1 MGKVAKYNDN
11 RTFNGD
17 EGYKWLRPEPATKY
31 FNIGRNT
38 LDRLAIQCD
47 AKKKVG
53 NRITLYDV
61 ERIERY
67 IRTL

>member
-1 MGKVAKYNDN
+1 MGKLAKYNDG
-11 RTFNGD
+11 RTFTG
-17 EGYKWLRPEPATKY
+17 EEEYKWLRPVPATKY

-38 LDRLAIQCD
+38 LDKLAIDAD

-61 ERIERY
+61 EKIERY
-67 IRTL
+67 LRTL